1 MSPFHAWCRTA
12 GPETRFWTLLVEN
25 PRAFSFWSSRVCFD
39 GLELVGVLGV
49 EVEAVDQVRLAD
61 RLLEVV
67 EDEHPPR
74 PVGVQ

>member
-12 GPETRFWTLLVEN
+12 EPETRFWTLFVEK
-25 PRAFSFWSSRVCFD
+25 PRALSFCSSSVCFETSSS
-39 GLELVGVLGV
+39 LGVLGV

-67 EDEHPPR
+67 EDEHPARPR
-74 PVGVQ
+74 PG